1 MKNNFSYYSKSQ
13 QFKEAKKIENLVAL
27 YFRKKGCIVFKATKE
42 DEFKDIDLYV
52 DGEPYSVKNQQAVL
66 KTGNLVFEEYDNGK
80 MSWFLVGKSKFYA
93 ICWGNEIRI
102 FETAILKARL
112 FALEAAGKIERKR
125 LTAKQN
131 ETNLRPR
138 DTIFILVKK
147 EDVLDLTK
155 EIIYI

>member
-1 MKNNFSYYSKSQ
+1 MESNFSYYSKSQ
-13 QFKEAKKIENLVAL
+13 QFKEAKRIENLVAL
-27 YFRKKGCIVFKATKE
+27 HFKRKGCIVFKATRE

-66 KTGNLVFEEYDNGK
+66 KTGNLAFEEYDNNK

-102 FETAILKARL
+102 FETALLKARI
-112 FALEAAGKIERKR
+112 FDLEKVGKIERKK
-125 LTAKQN
+125 LTTKQN
-131 ETNLRPR
+131 KTNLKPR
-138 DTIFILVKK
+138 NTVFLLVKK
-147 EDVLDLTK
+147 EDVLDLAK